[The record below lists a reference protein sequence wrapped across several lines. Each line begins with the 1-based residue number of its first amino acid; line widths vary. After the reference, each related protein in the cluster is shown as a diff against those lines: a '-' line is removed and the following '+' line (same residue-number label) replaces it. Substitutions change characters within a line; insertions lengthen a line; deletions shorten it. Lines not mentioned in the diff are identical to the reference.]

1 MIIDFNVFE
10 IAMKIPTSLPGTC
23 AQAPWGRISQKVKCI
38 VSLQKSL
45 KERFFHALGFEVLAI
60 ALCAPL
66 GAWLL
71 GYSLAHMGLL
81 TLMVSLMA
89 MTWNMV
95 FNAIFDRAQR
105 RMGFQRTLGARA
117 VHAVLFEIGL
127 IIAVV
132 PLAAWWLDIGLWEAF
147 VLDIAIV
154 LFFLPYT
161 FGFNWAYDHI
171 RAKVVARHSLK
182 TRRAAGK
189 TPALPAGQPLKP
201 LISSAQNPTH

>member
-1 MIIDFNVFE
+1 
-10 IAMKIPTSLPGTC
+10 MKIPSWPPSIHADGG
-23 AQAPWGRISQKVKCI
+23 PNSQKVKCI

-60 ALCAPL
+60 AICAPL

-89 MTWNMV
+89 MSWNML
-95 FNAIFDRAQR
+95 FNALFDRAQR
-105 RMGFQRTLGARA
+105 RMGFERTLAARA

-161 FGFNWAYDHI
+161 FGFNWAYDYL
-171 RAKVVARHSLK
+171 RAKVVARH
-182 TRRAAGK
+182 RRRKQQACASAA
-189 TPALPAGQPLKP
+189 
-201 LISSAQNPTH
+201 

>member
-1 MIIDFNVFE
+1 MVIDFNVFE
-10 IAMKIPTSLPGTC
+10 ITMKIPSSPPSTRETSVFGHRADGAGT
-23 AQAPWGRISQKVKCI
+23 SQKVKCI

-60 ALCAPL
+60 AICAPL

-161 FGFNWAYDHI
+161 FGFNWAYDHL
-171 RAKVVARHSLK
+171 RARIVARSSRQK
-182 TRRAAGK
+182 RAGLSSTSTAGR
-189 TPALPAGQPLKP
+189 T
-201 LISSAQNPTH
+201 S